1 MDRGTFAA
9 TIQALQNRRPFQP
22 FTVALVNGDRYEVD
36 RPNILALG
44 ESIAILVAPGD
55 APIFFDHEGVNQV
68 IGDLS
73 GRGAEAP

>member
-1 MDRGTFAA
+1 MDRETFAA

-44 ESIAILVAPGD
+44 EGMAVLVAPGNV
-55 APIFFDHEGVNQV
+55 PIFLDHEGVSQV

-73 GRGAEAP
+73 GRGAGAS